1 MVFKRATMERKF
13 NRRKHM
19 RNEQINDMIMSID
32 YAINLIELNYNS
44 DIDDREIIIHNLQQL
59 DNAIDELKKLKL

>member
-1 MVFKRATMERKF
+1 MAIKQTKI
-13 NRRKHM
+13 M

-44 DIDDREIIIHNLQQL
+44 DIDDREIIAHNLQQL
-59 DNAIDELKKLKL
+59 DNAIDELKKLKK

>member
-1 MVFKRATMERKF
+1 
-13 NRRKHM
+13 M

>member
-1 MVFKRATMERKF
+1 MATKQT
-13 NRRKHM
+13 KIM

-44 DIDDREIIIHNLQQL
+44 DIDDREIIAHNLQQL